1 MNTAGTMI
9 WSIGEFLY
17 VYTMNFIE
25 SSQSSVFKVSERDRP
40 KCLNLPRMGGEE
52 SLRELEI

>member
-9 WSIGEFLY
+9 SSIGEFLY

-25 SSQSSVFKVSERDRP
+25 SSQSSVFKRDRP

-52 SLRELEI
+52 NLRGLEI